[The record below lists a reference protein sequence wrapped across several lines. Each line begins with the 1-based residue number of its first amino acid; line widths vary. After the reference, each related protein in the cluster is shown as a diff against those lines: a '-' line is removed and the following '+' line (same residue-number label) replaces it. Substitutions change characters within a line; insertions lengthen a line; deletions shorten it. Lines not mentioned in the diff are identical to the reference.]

1 MQFEELRYIC
11 LEAAVDLVRQHG
23 RPVAPAVVLPGP
35 DRTRVV
41 RLEGFPDTDDERH
54 LYLERFAGTEISE
67 AGVPCWGFIS
77 EATTDEAEILMV
89 AFGARLHR
97 PHVTAA
103 AVDDDGIPDEFLPS
117 EEIDRDAL
125 PFLHPLQL
133 AVDAL
138 AAIQRDA
145 DAPLGPTDDVLG
157 VTEG

>member
-23 RPVAPAVVLPGP
+23 RPVAPSIVLPGP

-41 RLEGFPDTDDERH
+41 RLEGFPDTDEERH
-54 LYLERFAGTEISE
+54 VYLERFAASEITE
-67 AGVPCWGFIS
+67 AGVPCWGFVS
-77 EATTDEAEILMV
+77 EATTEQAEVLMV

-97 PHVTAA
+97 PHVTASA
-103 AVDDDGIPDEFLPS
+103 FDDNGLPEEFIPS
-117 EEIDRDAL
+117 EEVDRDAL

-145 DAPLGPTDDVLG
+145 DATPGVGEDVLG
-157 VTEG
+157 ITET